1 MSRSLHFLVGPY
13 GYHTVLIPV
22 CPSNGHWTQENS
34 TSFGQKFG
42 LDEHNQPRKDSY
54 IRTIASTSIPQDH
67 TGLSKTILAFV
78 YARLLVGQLTRKVAS
93 LPLIKVFCSRFWRI
107 VRFGFTSTMLSGSFQ
122 TSRCLTDRIVAGSR
136 TVKYEK
142 RSAGSRF
149 QAFVQEKLLPRCRP
163 EVLSFLVF
171 LYCTPCFSQG

>member
-1 MSRSLHFLVGPY
+1 MRYRSEHGTCQDHLMSRSLHFLVGPY

-107 VRFGFTSTMLSGSFQ
+107 VRFGFTSTMLSGSY
-122 TSRCLTDRIVAGSR
+122 
-136 TVKYEK
+136 KH
-142 RSAGSRF
+142 
-149 QAFVQEKLLPRCRP
+149 
-163 EVLSFLVF
+163 
-171 LYCTPCFSQG
+171 QGA